1 MGCKGKS
8 DFLARQRA
16 ERQAYIEASE
26 RVTRQLMV
34 DCMMLVLNDEFGFGY
49 DRIKRV
55 MNAME
60 EKYNLYHDALDGGP
74 EADYF
79 QEKLDEAISRIM
91 RDREKFYPFRER
103 YPEIKE
109 ITYGGKRGK

>member
-1 MGCKGKS
+1 MGSKGKN

-16 ERQAYIEASE
+16 ERQAYMQASE
-26 RVTRQLMV
+26 RVTRQLMA

-55 MNAME
+55 MNAMQ

-79 QEKLDEAISRIM
+79 QEKLDAAIRRIM
-91 RDREKFYPFRER
+91 KDRETFYPFKER

-109 ITYGGKRGK
+109 ITYGGKRGR